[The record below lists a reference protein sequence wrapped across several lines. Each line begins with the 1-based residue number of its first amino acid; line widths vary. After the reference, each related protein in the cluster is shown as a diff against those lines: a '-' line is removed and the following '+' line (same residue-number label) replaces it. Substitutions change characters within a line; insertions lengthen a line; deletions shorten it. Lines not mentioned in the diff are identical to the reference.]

1 MGPQKRNVE
10 DKQNIF
16 DFSGLWKHAK
26 CGPKQAREFFP
37 ANPNL
42 ADILREMDF
51 DFENCFGREGLGPQI
66 WPDNFKT
73 LQMPSKARPT
83 ARRNV
88 GQRPKAEGPAEGPTH
103 ALTKAQPDSGTPKR
117 QNGNSQ
123 NYK

>member
-51 DFENCFGREGLGPQI
+51 DF
-66 WPDNFKT
+66 
-73 LQMPSKARPT
+73 
-83 ARRNV
+83 
-88 GQRPKAEGPAEGPTH
+88 
-103 ALTKAQPDSGTPKR
+103 
-117 QNGNSQ
+117 QN
-123 NYK
+123 

>member
-10 DKQNIF
+10 EKQNIF

-73 LQMPSKARPT
+73 FQMP
-83 ARRNV
+83 
-88 GQRPKAEGPAEGPTH
+88 
-103 ALTKAQPDSGTPKR
+103 
-117 QNGNSQ
+117 
-123 NYK
+123 